1 MSFDRP
7 VAPLFLQWE
16 VRPSFLKQGGVYM
29 FHGSMVALLTPMRE
43 NGDIDYSCLRN
54 LVDWHIAE
62 GTDAILVMGTTGEP
76 ATLSAEEK
84 ENVIKTVVEQAHGR
98 IPVIAGTGTNCT
110 QTSIEQ
116 TRRAMEIGVQACLLV
131 TPYYNCP
138 MQEGLYQHYRLIA
151 EKVPIPQI
159 LYNIPKRTGVDLLP
173 ETVSRLAGITNIV
186 GVKEGRPA
194 YAKAIIEQC
203 GSNIDIY
210 SGDDNAA
217 LEIIRLG
224 GKGVVSVLA
233 NLLPKTMHD
242 LCEAAKNA
250 EWDKAQA
257 LDDQLQSFYKDLFIE
272 TNPIP
277 VKWLAAEHKLI
288 PSSHLRLPL
297 TTLSSQHQTSLKP
310 LLDSLA
316 TFT

>member
-1 MSFDRP
+1 
-7 VAPLFLQWE
+7 
-16 VRPSFLKQGGVYM
+16 M

-43 NGDIDYSCLRN
+43 NGDIDYLCLRH
-54 LVDWHIAE
+54 LVDWHVAQ

-84 ENVIKTVVEQAHGR
+84 ENVIKTVVEQVHGR
-98 IPVIAGTGTNCT
+98 IPVIAGTGTNST
-110 QTSIEQ
+110 QSSIDQ
-116 TRRAMEIGVQACLLV
+116 TRKAMEIGVQACLLV

-138 MQEGLYQHYRLIA
+138 TQEGLYQHYRSIA

-173 ETVSRLAGITNIV
+173 ETVSRLAGIANIV
-186 GVKEGRPA
+186 GIKEGRPA
-194 YAKAIIEQC
+194 CAKAIIEYC
-203 GSNIDIY
+203 GTNIDIY

-233 NLLPKTMHD
+233 NLLPKAVHE
-242 LCEAAKNA
+242 LCETARNA
-250 EWDKAQA
+250 DWDKEEA
-257 LDDQLQSFYKDLFIE
+257 LEQQLRPFYGDLFVE

-288 PSSHLRLPL
+288 PTPHLRLPL
-297 TTLSSQHQTSLKP
+297 TTLSSEQQTNLKP
-310 LLDSLA
+310 LLNRLT